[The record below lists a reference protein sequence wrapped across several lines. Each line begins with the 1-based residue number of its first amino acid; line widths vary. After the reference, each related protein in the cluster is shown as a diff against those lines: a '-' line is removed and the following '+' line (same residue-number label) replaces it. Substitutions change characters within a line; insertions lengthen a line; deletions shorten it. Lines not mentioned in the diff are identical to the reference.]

1 MILVVGGLG
10 AGKREYLRL
19 LGYDDSEIAEAAFDD
34 KPALVEAQELVRD
47 AGASPVEIA
56 EQLAE
61 KGAVACREV
70 GSGIVPLDAGERAWR
85 ERAGVL
91 SRELATRA
99 NAVVRM
105 TCGIPQALRGTL
117 PDERS
122 VELVMLRHGSTEAS
136 ERRAYA
142 GWIDVPLSPRGEA
155 EAQAIGKHLGPRL
168 VYVSPLMRARQTAQ
182 LCFPAAQQLICV
194 DLREMH
200 FGAFEGRT
208 ADEMID
214 DSAYR
219 TWVDGNCEGPIPGG
233 ENRAIL
239 LERTARAIRSI
250 VRETVARGENRAIIV
265 AHGGTIMATM
275 DAFARTRRDYFSW
288 HVEPC
293 GGYRAT
299 ARFINGELGI
309 ENEQR
314 FASDSFPALDEPPL
328 AAHPAGASFFQ
339 NRACPHFPCHKDIP
353 ARDFNCLF
361 CYCPLYALGSAC
373 GGDFSY
379 TERGRKNCTSC
390 TLPHRGENGAKL
402 VTAHYEQLAALAAR
416 QE

>member
-10 AGKREYLRL
+10 AGKREYLHL
-19 LGYDDSEIAEAAFDD
+19 LGYDDAEIAEATLDD

-47 AGASPVEIA
+47 AGANPVAIA
-56 EQLAE
+56 EQLSG
-61 KGAVACREV
+61 KDVVACREV

-91 SRELATRA
+91 SRELAVRA
-99 NAVVRM
+99 SAVVRM

-122 VELVMLRHGSTEAS
+122 VELVMLRHGSTESS

-155 EAQAIGKHLGPRL
+155 DAHAIGLHLEPQL
-168 VYVSPLMRARQTAQ
+168 VYVSPLVRARQTAQ
-182 LCFPAAQQLICV
+182 ICFPSAQQV
-194 DLREMH
+194 VRDDLREMH

-208 ADEMID
+208 ADEMAD

-219 TWVDGNCEGPIPGG
+219 AWVESNCESPIPEG
-233 ENRAIL
+233 ESRAIL
-239 LERTARAIRSI
+239 VERTARALRNI

-265 AHGGTIMATM
+265 AHGGTIMAAM
-275 DAFARTRRDYFSW
+275 EAFARTRRDYFSW
-288 HVEPC
+288 QVEPC

-299 ARFINGELGI
+299 ARFIDGELSI
-309 ENEQR
+309 EYEQR
-314 FASDSFPALDEPPL
+314 FSADSFPALDEPSL
-328 AAHPAGASFFQ
+328 AAHPASASFFQ
-339 NRACPHFPCHKDIP
+339 NRACPHFPCHEGIA

-361 CYCPLYALGSAC
+361 CYCPLYALGPNC
-373 GGDFSY
+373 GGNFTY
-379 TERGRKNCTSC
+379 TERGRKNCKEC
-390 TLPHRGENGAKL
+390 NLPHQGENGAKL
-402 VTAHYEQLAALAAR
+402 VAAHYEQLAALAH
-416 QE
+416 E